1 MAKDKEKKPQPV
13 IVATFASADAAAAAA
28 QGLKDAQKKKEIAYK
43 AYAVVNLDETK
54 KMHVKETGDVG
65 GIAGLVSGGLLG
77 AVIGIMAGPVGWA
90 MLAGAAVGGVATKLI
105 DSGIK
110 SDEIKKVGESLQ
122 PGSSAVIVLAD
133 EAAPVEA
140 KLTAAGG
147 TVSTAAIAPEVV
159 EQAVTHAE
167 AEPAPAAPAEE
178 APAAVPAEAAPA
190 APAEEAKKE

>member
-28 QGLKDAQKKKEIAYK
+28 QGLKDAHKKKEIAYK
-43 AYAVVNLDETK
+43 AYAVVSLDETK

-110 SDEIKKVGESLQ
+110 SDEIKKVGEGLQ
-122 PGSSAVIVLAD
+122 PGSSALIVLAD

-147 TVSTAAIAPEVV
+147 TVSTATIAPEVV
-159 EQAVTHAE
+159 EQAETHAE
-167 AEPAPAAPAEE
+167 AEPTPAEE
-178 APAAVPAEAAPA
+178 AAAAAPAEAAPA